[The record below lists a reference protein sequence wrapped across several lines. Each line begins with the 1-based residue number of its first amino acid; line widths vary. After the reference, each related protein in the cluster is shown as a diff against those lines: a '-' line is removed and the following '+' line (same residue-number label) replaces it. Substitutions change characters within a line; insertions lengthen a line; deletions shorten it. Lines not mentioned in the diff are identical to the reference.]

1 MKALVYNGAYDISC
15 ESVAEPQIRDGQD
28 VIVKVSLC
36 SICGSD
42 LHIFHGHAEKF
53 APGTG
58 FCVGHEAVGE
68 VVECGPL
75 VHRLK
80 VGDRVMLPGSIGCG
94 ECRNCLRG
102 NVRACL
108 NGKRAVFGLGHDLP
122 GSQAEFVRVPVGDY
136 NLGAIPE
143 GVSDEQALMLTDAQA
158 TAWLACR
165 NADIVLGSTVV
176 VIGLGPIGLMAVE
189 TAFVKGAARVFAV
202 DPITHRRALAE
213 GLGAQA
219 LSPDAALEFI
229 TEATDGRLADSVIE
243 AVGSDATVTMA
254 LKLVRMEGTVSVIG
268 VNHNMQFPFPLGAAL
283 SRGITFRA
291 WTTSVA
297 ETWPELVPLVQQ
309 GRLNPAQFIT
319 NHIPLAEG
327 ADAYRLLD
335 SRADGVVKAVII
347 P

>member
-1 MKALVYNGAYDISC
+1 MRALVYNGALDIRS
-15 ESVAEPQIRDGQD
+15 ESVADPEIRDGQD

-42 LHIFHGHAEKF
+42 MHIFHGHAEKF

-68 VVECGPL
+68 VVELGSL

-80 VGDRVMLPGSIGCG
+80 IGDRVMLPGSIGCG
-94 ECRNCLRG
+94 ACRNCLRG

-108 NGKRAVFGLGHDLP
+108 AGKRAVFGLGHDLP
-122 GSQAEFVRVPVGDY
+122 GSQAEYVRVPVGDY
-136 NLGAIPE
+136 NLGFIPE
-143 GVSDEQALMLTDAQA
+143 GMTDEQALMLTDAQA

-165 NADIVLGSTVV
+165 NADIVPGGTVV

-202 DPITHRRALAE
+202 EPVAHRRALAE
-213 GLGAQA
+213 GLGAKA
-219 LSPDAALEFI
+219 LPPDSALEFI
-229 TEATDGRLADSVIE
+229 TEATDGQLADSVIE

-254 LKLVRMEGTVSVIG
+254 LKLVRMEGTVSVVG

-283 SRGITFRA
+283 SRGITFRV

-297 ETWPELVPLVQQ
+297 ESWPELVPLVLQ

-319 NHIPLAEG
+319 NHIPLADG
-327 ADAYRLLD
+327 AEAYRLLD
-335 SRADGVVKAVII
+335 SRADGVVKAVLI